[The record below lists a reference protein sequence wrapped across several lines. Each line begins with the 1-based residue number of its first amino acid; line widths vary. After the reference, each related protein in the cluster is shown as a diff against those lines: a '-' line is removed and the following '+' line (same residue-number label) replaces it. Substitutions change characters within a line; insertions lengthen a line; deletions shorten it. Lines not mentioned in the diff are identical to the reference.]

1 MCGVWGQRRRRRR
14 RRGSDEIRNPKTEYR
29 RKPEI
34 RGPKSEAGLCAGWIS
49 LRPTSVLG
57 FRVLRISFG
66 FRPSGFGFP
75 FMSLDLK
82 YVDEAVALLGR
93 APDSVIPILQALQDH
108 YLSARP
114 DECVVRGHGGGA
126 VMKSEYRIPNTE
138 GSLKS
143 EARNPKPACALDGY
157 RCAPLRI
164 SDFGLFGFPSDFGLR
179 VSDFRS

>member
-1 MCGVWGQRRRRRR
+1 
-14 RRGSDEIRNPKTEYR
+14 
-29 RKPEI
+29 
-34 RGPKSEAGLCAGWIS
+34 
-49 LRPTSVLG
+49 
-57 FRVLRISFG
+57 
-66 FRPSGFGFP
+66 
-75 FMSLDLK
+75 MSLDLK